1 MVFGLWTLIFG
12 IALNHLC
19 FRDLKVL
26 QMKYIIFMTF
36 LLNFNFATAQEEI
49 PDTFEAGW
57 KGKTVCEII
66 EENDAI
72 RMFTCTY
79 PPGGGQDKHYHDP
92 YMGYIVQG
100 GTLRSTGPNGTREST
115 SVTGQSFNSTGVEW
129 HALENIGDTTV
140 IILGV
145 EHK

>member
-1 MVFGLWTLIFG
+1 
-12 IALNHLC
+12 
-19 FRDLKVL
+19 
-26 QMKYIIFMTF
+26 MKYIIIMSALMFYS
-36 LLNFNFATAQEEI
+36 NANAQDRI

-57 KGKTVCEII
+57 KGEPVCEII

-115 SVTGQSFNSTGVEW
+115 SVTGQSFNSPGVKW

-145 EHK
+145 ESK